1 MQRRHFIRITGGGV
15 VLAATASLS
24 GCDASL
30 PPEALVAWNPP
41 AEGGDVRRWLLA
53 HAILSPNAHN
63 LQSWLVDLSVPNE
76 ITLFFDLKR
85 QLPETDPYSRQMML
99 SQGTFLELLDL
110 AARQRGLRAQ
120 VELFPE
126 GAYGPTTLDARPTA
140 RVRLAPDAAVQPDPL
155 FAQIFRR
162 RTHRGAYEARA
173 PEAGALK
180 AVADSVAP
188 HAVRVDFV
196 GLDQAERLQ
205 QHRAIAMQAWR
216 IELTTPRTLLESYKV
231 LRIGPAEIVEH
242 RDGISVNDPLLRL
255 ITGIGLFDRTQAS
268 APDSSAVT
276 GQIDEFNANLAT
288 TPAFFSLITQGNDRI
303 TQVNAG
309 RAYVRAQLAATAQ
322 GLSMQP
328 LSQALQEY
336 PEQAEPYAAIH
347 ALLDAPQP
355 QQTVQMW
362 TRLGYAPAIGPSP
375 RRGVDA
381 HTLPARG

>member
-1 MQRRHFIRITGGGV
+1 MQRRHFIRISGGGV
-15 VLAATASLS
+15 VLAATAGLAA
-24 GCDASL
+24 CDASL
-30 PPEALVAWNPP
+30 PPEALVAWNPA
-41 AEGGDVRRWLLA
+41 AESGDVRRWLLA

-63 LQSWLVDLSVPNE
+63 LQSWLVDLSVPNQ

-110 AARQRGLRAQ
+110 AARQRGLRTQ
-120 VELFPE
+120 IELFPD
-126 GAYGPTTLDARPTA
+126 GAPSSTTLDARPTA
-140 RVRLAPDAAVQPDPL
+140 RVRLEPDASVLPDPL

-162 RTHRGAYEARA
+162 RTNREAYDARA

-188 HAVRVDFV
+188 HAVRVTFA
-196 GLDQAERLQ
+196 GPDQADRLQ
-205 QHRAIAMQAWR
+205 QHRAIATQAWR
-216 IELTTPRTLLESYKV
+216 IELTTPRTLLESYQV
-231 LRIGPAEIVEH
+231 LRIGPAEINEH
-242 RDGISVNDPLLRL
+242 RDGISINDPLLRVINAL
-255 ITGIGLFDRTQAS
+255 GLFDRTQAS

-288 TPAFFSLITQGNDRI
+288 TPAFFALITQGNDRV

-322 GLSMQP
+322 GLSMHP

-347 ALLDAPQP
+347 ALLDAPP
-355 QQTVQMW
+355 AEQTVQMW
-362 TRLGYAPAIGPSP
+362 TRLGYAPAIDPSP

-381 HTLPARG
+381 HLLPART

>member
-15 VLAATASLS
+15 VLAATAGLAA
-24 GCDASL
+24 CDASL
-30 PPEALVAWNPP
+30 PPEALQAWSPP

-53 HAILSPNAHN
+53 HAILAPHSHN
-63 LQSWLVDLSVPNE
+63 LQSWRVDLSVDNQ
-76 ITLFFDLKR
+76 ITLFIDVQRL
-85 QLPETDPYSRQMML
+85 LPETDPLSRQMMM

-110 AARQRGLRAQ
+110 AARQRGLRAEI
-120 VELFPE
+120 ELFPE
-126 GAYGPTTLDARPTA
+126 GAFGPTTLDGRPTA
-140 RVRLAPDAAVQPDPL
+140 RVRLLPDATVQTDAL
-155 FAQIFRR
+155 FAQIFQR
-162 RTHRGAYEARA
+162 RTNREAYDLRA

-180 AVADSVAP
+180 AVADSMAT

-196 GLDQAERLQ
+196 GLDQADRLQ

-216 IELTTPRTLLESYKV
+216 IELSTPRTLLESYKV
-231 LRIGPAEIVEH
+231 LRIGPTEIAQH
-242 RDGISVNDPLLRL
+242 RDGISVNDPMLRVINAL
-255 ITGIGLFDRTQAS
+255 GLFDRSQAS

-276 GQIDEFNANLAT
+276 GQIDEFNAKIAT
-288 TPAFFSLITQGNDRI
+288 TPAFFAMVTEGNDRF

-347 ALLDAPQP
+347 ALLDAQLP

-362 TRLGYAPAIGPSP
+362 ARLGYAPAIGPAP
-375 RRGVDA
+375 RRGLDA
-381 HTLPARG
+381 HILPARS